1 MLPADGCGSS
11 VWNIPRCILGGQT
24 ETDAVRYFSRTAMLT
39 HISLRPGSDGPPHG
53 LKRLVHQRLSFR
65 LGQSNI
71 SSRILILCVCVYM
84 CVCVYVFNQLQ
95 LQRRRSFYIL
105 NIILPVLFLSVT
117 SSLTFALPS
126 DAGEKMGL
134 SITVLLAYAVYLTLV
149 TDSMPDTSV
158 QVTAVLLWLL
168 LP

>member
-1 MLPADGCGSS
+1 M
-11 VWNIPRCILGGQT
+11 
-24 ETDAVRYFSRTAMLT
+24 
-39 HISLRPGSDGPPHG
+39 
-53 LKRLVHQRLSFR
+53 
-65 LGQSNI
+65 
-71 SSRILILCVCVYM
+71 
-84 CVCVYVFNQLQ
+84 QLQ

-126 DAGEKMGL
+126 DSGEKMGL

-158 QVTAVLLWLL
+158 QVTIKLSLLQTLSSSLKHYDFSSFSSWSQPVSS

>member
-1 MLPADGCGSS
+1 M
-11 VWNIPRCILGGQT
+11 
-24 ETDAVRYFSRTAMLT
+24 
-39 HISLRPGSDGPPHG
+39 
-53 LKRLVHQRLSFR
+53 
-65 LGQSNI
+65 
-71 SSRILILCVCVYM
+71 
-84 CVCVYVFNQLQ
+84 CVYVFNQLQ